1 MVASKVR
8 LHPKRIHPSK
18 QKGRPRINTFMTS
31 VPELRERFVD
41 AIQEAL
47 SDCPT
52 SCADE
57 RWNHIHDA
65 TYKSAVDTFGKRE
78 RKSPDW
84 FEAGIEE
91 LEPAI
96 SCKRT
101 ALLNYKQ
108 DPSEK
113 TLAALWGMKER
124 ITLTVNVISCPSK
137 ANTWR
142 FKTYLAIEK
151 SQNNTL

>member
-31 VPELRERFVD
+31 VPQLRERFAD

-57 RWNHIHDA
+57 RWNHTRDA

-96 SCKRT
+96 SCKKT
-101 ALLNYKQ
+101 ALFNYKQ
-108 DPSEK
+108 DLSEK
-113 TLAALWGMKER
+113 TLAALKRARSETQR
-124 ITLTVNVISCPSK
+124 IARQY
-137 ANTWR
+137 ANNYW
-142 FKTYLAIEK
+142 
-151 SQNNTL
+151 QNLCQSVQTSADCGNI